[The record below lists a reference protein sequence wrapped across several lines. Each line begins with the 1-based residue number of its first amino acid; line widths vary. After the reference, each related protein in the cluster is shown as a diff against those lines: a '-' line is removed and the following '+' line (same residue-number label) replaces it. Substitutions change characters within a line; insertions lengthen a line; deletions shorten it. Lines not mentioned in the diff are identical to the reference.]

1 MILDKLIKN
10 EKKIKVILIV
20 LTIINLAFVLLYFS
34 RYLYLDFCGFNDRP
48 NGNLLLPNSFCDSL
62 DFLSSTL
69 NKFNIFMIIENAF
82 MGIFALMLFMVT
94 LSKKKNMVIYI
105 SFCIFSVFSS
115 YVALRVLS
123 YVIGKL
129 LFRL

>member
-82 MGIFALMLFMVT
+82 IVIFALMLFMVT